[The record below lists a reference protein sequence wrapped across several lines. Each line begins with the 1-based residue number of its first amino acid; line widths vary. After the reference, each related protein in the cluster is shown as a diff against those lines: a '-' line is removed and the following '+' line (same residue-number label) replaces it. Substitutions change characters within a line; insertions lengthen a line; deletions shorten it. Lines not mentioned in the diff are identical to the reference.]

1 MSKSIIRKTD
11 RKCVLCKHW
20 NGAMGSTTIMP
31 KMGGIFEYEH
41 GEKQQCFKKC
51 VQMPSWGTC
60 SNFEAR
66 YK

>member
-20 NGAMGSTTIMP
+20 NGAVVSTTIMS
-31 KMGGIFEYEH
+31 KIGGIFEYEH
-41 GEKQQCFKKC
+41 DEKQQSFKKC
-51 VQMPSWGTC
+51 VQMPSWSIGG
-60 SNFEAR
+60 NFEAR